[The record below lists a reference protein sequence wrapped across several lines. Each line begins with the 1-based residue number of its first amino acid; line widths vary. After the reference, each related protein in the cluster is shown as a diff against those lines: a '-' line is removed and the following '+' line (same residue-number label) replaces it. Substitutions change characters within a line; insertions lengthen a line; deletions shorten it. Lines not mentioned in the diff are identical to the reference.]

1 MSAIR
6 VNKSCKEQEEMSK
19 TITDKKLTVEQ
30 I

>member
-1 MSAIR
+1 MSSTG

-19 TITDKKLTVEQ
+19 TITDKRLTVEQ

>member
-1 MSAIR
+1 MSATR

-19 TITDKKLTVEQ
+19 TITGKKLTVEQ

>member
-1 MSAIR
+1 MNSTR

-19 TITDKKLTVEQ
+19 TTTGKKLTVEQ

>member
-1 MSAIR
+1 MSVAG